1 MLRERAGAYG
11 GDELAAV
18 ANVLS
23 QTPSM
28 LVAIALDDILG
39 EREQLNIPG
48 TVTEHPN
55 WRRKITVPL
64 EELAGHPQF
73 TRVAEAF
80 ARAGRGT
87 PG

>member
-1 MLRERAGAYG
+1 MQARARDYNN
-11 GDELAAV
+11 DELAAV
-18 ANVLS
+18 ANFLG

-28 LVAIALDDILG
+28 LVAVALDDILG
-39 EREQLNIPG
+39 EAEQLNIPG

-55 WRRKITVPL
+55 WRRKIAVPL
-64 EELAGHPQF
+64 EELASHPQF